1 MDTQTSSRD
10 RVWESRALLL
20 CVHFKATTSIRPPP
34 KHRTFSFKE
43 S

>member
-1 MDTQTSSRD
+1 MDTQTPSRD
-10 RVWESRALLL
+10 RVWGSRALLL
-20 CVHFKATTSIRPPP
+20 CAHFKATTPIRPPP